1 MASYIELSIPMGSKS
16 WDLTNSGLKFKL
28 WVVESID
35 AKPVDEQGQIL
46 LFIIYVILFF
56 FLLFLCSITAMLL

>member
-1 MASYIELSIPMGSKS
+1 MGSKS

-28 WVVESID
+28 RVVESMD